1 MFPKTS
7 STQQLFSADTCVSH
21 AECSGFQKIS
31 LIDVLA
37 FRCFSPNS
45 AKKKQDFPKA
55 AEQAV
60 TSSGN
65 VSMIR
70 CLKQFLCDQSGQT
83 AVEYAVMLALI
94 LLGIIAGITSV
105 GGGAN
110 GYWGRSVNQLNTHG
124 F

>member
-7 STQQLFSADTCVSH
+7 STQELFSADTSVSR
-21 AECSGFQKIS
+21 AECSGFQKIR
-31 LIDVLA
+31 LTAHIG
-37 FRCFSPNS
+37 FRCFFLNS
-45 AKKKQDFPKA
+45 VKKNQEFEET

-60 TSSGN
+60 TASRN
-65 VSMIR
+65 MSMIR
-70 CLKQFLCDQSGQT
+70 CVKRFLCDESGPT

-94 LLGIIAGITSV
+94 LVVIIAGITSV